1 VITGDA
7 TTHSLSQRRTRV
19 ARARKRHP
27 WLQLVRPACT
37 GVKLGVDRAPLR
49 LGLLAKD
56 SLRRARSAPLTVD
69 DLDTRVICSPSSL
82 FCQRRSV
89 DTMTRAGTRRRLAL
103 ARLLPA
109 RLTRRW
115 ALGQILLA
123 RLMRRCMG
131 GNPRRRGGTSHREGR
146 QCYSSGVGVA
156 TAATV
161 AVAAAAAGGRRRRR
175 GGGAAAARLLASVRT
190 SSAPKGTSECP
201 SRLLLYQY
209 AECPSRLLLFQY
221 ADCGARATVRLY
233 YGPHHT
239 QNQSPTDHV
248 RLYDCTSNSI
258 PRTGCIHAHTRPTC
272 PLQTRWLGRLHG
284 PPWLRRRPR
293 SCRPRRRPRSSPR
306 SSDSQS

>member
-190 SSAPKGTSECP
+190 SSAPKGTSERPC
-201 SRLLLYQY
+201 RLLLY
-209 AECPSRLLLFQY
+209 QY

-239 QNQSPTDHV
+239 QNQPPTDHV
-248 RLYDCTSNSI
+248 RLYDCTSSS
-258 PRTGCIHAHTRPTC
+258 TGLAYYDCTYRVTYPHPVPSSAPKGTLEC
-272 PLQTRWLGRLHG
+272 PCCGCTAVRLYE
-284 PPWLRRRPR
+284 
-293 SCRPRRRPRSSPR
+293 
-306 SSDSQS
+306 